1 MLVISVCNRLS
12 ALDRT
17 ARLRNTFP
25 QPGRVVSRQDIYAQQ
40 GALASVH
47 FGVFTALLLLSADL
61 FAGEFPR
68 YEIFSGSEFQGNAA
82 IYVGGG
88 WGFPLGSVLPHEQAE
103 NGTEQEGQSA
113 CAHAQSVASF
123 RSWARS

>member
-1 MLVISVCNRLS
+1 MLVISVCIIGS
-12 ALDRT
+12 VPWT
-17 ARLRNTFP
+17 ARHGCAIPFRNR
-25 QPGRVVSRQDIYAQQ
+25 GGLSVAMRVVRGDIYAQQ

-82 IYVGGG
+82 I
-88 WGFPLGSVLPHEQAE
+88 
-103 NGTEQEGQSA
+103 
-113 CAHAQSVASF
+113 
-123 RSWARS
+123 